1 MITPQDCLA
10 KYGDPVKESGMVVFV
25 VPPELKKGKIPTKIY
40 CNKQLVEPL
49 KAAFKDLIDR
59 GFIDELKSW
68 DGCFMIRKIR
78 GGVNYSIHSWGLA
91 VDVNAAE
98 NGLGVDPKLSDGFV
112 KCFTDAGFEWG
123 GLWKRKDGM
132 HFQLAKL

>member
-1 MITPQDCLA
+1 MITPKECLT
-10 KYGDPVKESGMVVFV
+10 KFGDPVKESGMVVFM
-25 VPPELKKGKIPTKIY
+25 VPPELREGKIPMKIY
-40 CNKQLVEPL
+40 CNKQMVEPL
-49 KAAFKDLIDR
+49 KAAFKNLIDR

-98 NGLGVDPKLSDGFV
+98 NGLGVEPKLSEGFV
-112 KCFTDAGFEWG
+112 KCFTDAGFDWG
-123 GLWKRKDGM
+123 GLWERKDGM
-132 HFQLAKL
+132 HFQLAKI